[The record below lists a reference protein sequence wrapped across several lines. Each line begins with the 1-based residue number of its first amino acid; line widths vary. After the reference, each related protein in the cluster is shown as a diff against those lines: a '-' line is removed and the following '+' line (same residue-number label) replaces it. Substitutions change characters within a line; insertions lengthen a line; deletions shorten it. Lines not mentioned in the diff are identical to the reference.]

1 MSRSGRRKADRILII
16 RLKRAGDIVM
26 TMPAVAILR
35 RALPEARLSYLVDP
49 PFARLVEG
57 HPDIDEVI
65 VSSRGAGRRIRRAR
79 FDAVVDFH
87 GGPRA
92 SRLAWFSGAPN
103 RAGYEIPWRR
113 FIYGVRVPRS
123 GTGGEAVH
131 SVVNHARLVRAL
143 LRRLGADDGG
153 ADIPPL
159 RLPDSLPGEK
169 ARLDALLARPGFPG
183 EGSRLA
189 VLHIGAGN
197 AFRDWG
203 EDNFLELARHLSE
216 RAGLRVALAGGPEDR
231 ARAASL
237 LARAP
242 AGTVSF
248 AGDLNWAELRDLIG
262 RAALFAGPDS
272 GPMHVAASTA
282 TPIVAIFGP
291 TLPAHFAPW
300 RREGVRIVEKPFD
313 CRPCRQRECAAGDV
327 RCLRS
332 ISAGEVLGA
341 CLEALKRV

>member
-1 MSRSGRRKADRILII
+1 
-16 RLKRAGDIVM
+16 M
-26 TMPAVAILR
+26 TTPAVAILR
-35 RALPEARLSYLVDP
+35 RALPEARLSYLVDA

-57 HPDIDEVI
+57 HPDLDETLVA
-65 VSSRGAGRRIRRAR
+65 SGAGETFFRLVRRIRRAR

-92 SRLAWFSGAPN
+92 SRLAWFSGAPI

-113 FIYGVRVPRS
+113 FIYGVRVPRD
-123 GTGGEAVH
+123 GPGGAAVH
-131 SVVNHARLVRAL
+131 SVANHARLARAL
-143 LRRLGADDGG
+143 LRRLGAGDGG
-153 ADIPPL
+153 SGVPPL
-159 RLPDSLPGEK
+159 RLPDARPDEK
-169 ARLDALLARPGFPG
+169 ARLDALLARQGLPNGG
-183 EGSRLA
+183 VRLA

-203 EDNFLELARHLSE
+203 EGNFLELARDLSE

-231 ARAASL
+231 DRAASL

-242 AGTVSF
+242 AGTMSF
-248 AGDLNWAELRDLIG
+248 AGELNWAELRDLIG

-300 RREGVRIVEKPFD
+300 RAEGVRIVEKPLD
-313 CRPCRQRECAAGDV
+313 CRPCRQRECATRDV
-327 RCLRS
+327 RCLRGVT
-332 ISAGEVLGA
+332 AAEVLGA
-341 CLEALKRV
+341 SLEALKRV